1 MTRTAIQSG
10 PLHGVRVLDLSRVL
24 AGPLCTQ
31 YLGDMGADVIKVESL
46 NDGDETRSWPV
57 FRDTA
62 AGLRTSA
69 VFLSVNRNK
78 RSIAIDMKTG
88 AGRELILSL
97 ARRADVVVESFAPG
111 VAARLGVDAET
122 LRALNPGLVYC
133 SITGFGTSGPLRHGK
148 GYDLILQAFSG
159 MLAITGEPG
168 GPPMR
173 SPFSPVDQG
182 TGLHALIGIL
192 AALYARQRSGK
203 GCTVETSLFDTSTAF
218 LGYFLQN
225 YWETGTEPEK
235 AGVGHGG
242 LCPYGI
248 FQTADKPII
257 VGVANDS
264 LWRKFCAIAGL
275 ADMPDAAGFA
285 TNAQRVARR
294 QEVEAL
300 VQAALQRHKR
310 AHWFAELDDAGIP
323 CSPVHTLGEFASHPH
338 TVASSMLFGY
348 EDPHF
353 GTVNGVAQPVRF
365 DGARFAQRQN
375 PPRHGEHTI
384 DVLREVGLSDAD
396 IESLM
401 ARAIVK
407 AAGNA
412 RITATLTGDDST
424 PSTQP

>member
-1 MTRTAIQSG
+1 MQSA
-10 PLHGVRVLDLSRVL
+10 PLQGIRVLDLSRVL

-31 YLGDMGADVIKVESL
+31 YLGDMGADVTKVEAL
-46 NDGDETRSWPV
+46 EGGDETRGWPV
-57 FRDTA
+57 FRDGA
-62 AGLRTSA
+62 DGQRTSA
-69 VFLSVNRNK
+69 GFLSVNRNK
-78 RSIAIDMKTG
+78 RSIAIDMKTR
-88 AGRELILSL
+88 AGRELILAL
-97 ARRADVVVESFAPG
+97 AARADIVVESFAPG

-159 MLAITGEPG
+159 MLAITGDPG

-192 AALYARQRSGK
+192 AALLARQRSGQ
-203 GCTVETSLFDTSTAF
+203 GCTVEASLFDTSAAF
-218 LGYFLQN
+218 LGNFLQN
-225 YWETGTEPEK
+225 YWETGTEPRK
-235 AGVGHGG
+235 AGVGHGA

-257 VGVANDS
+257 VGVANDA
-264 LWRKFCAIAGL
+264 LWRQFCAIAGL
-275 ADMPDAAGFA
+275 VNLPDAARFA
-285 TNAQRVARR
+285 TTAQRVACR
-294 QEVEAL
+294 QEVEVL

-310 AHWFAELDDAGIP
+310 AHWFAALDDAGIP
-323 CSPVHTLGEFASHPH
+323 CSPVHTLGEFAAHPH
-338 TVASSMLFGY
+338 TVASGMLFGY

-353 GTVNGVAQPVRF
+353 GTVNGVAQPVKF

-407 AAGNA
+407 AAGNG

-424 PSTQP
+424 PSIQP